1 MVHFLQEYS
10 FSLLNPRVCHEN
22 PKPHQF
28 SYRVTASLQV
38 KGLQRHNSLLRAMGG
53 ICLQTLS
60 KHKLTHK
67 TFQQIENLI
76 FKLRPH
82 VCKDTLVL
90 FEGTYICKLSATKYG
105 NI

>member
-1 MVHFLQEYS
+1 MVNFLQEYS
-10 FSLLNPRVCHEN
+10 FLLLNLRVCHKN

-60 KHKLTHK
+60 KQTYAQNFSTNRESNIQIK
-67 TFQQIENLI
+67 TPCMQRHSCFI
-76 FKLRPH
+76 
-82 VCKDTLVL
+82 
-90 FEGTYICKLSATKYG
+90 
-105 NI
+105 